1 MSVMQLHEGG
11 NNAMLISGSTDASI
25 KLWDVTKQGYAA
37 CIKTFYGHH
46 GAINQVVQLTD
57 QLICSTSRDGTM
69 KVWNLSQDGYDAQWK
84 TMQGYVGG
92 FLGVI
97 HMTSA
102 KGVKLLGA
110 TKPELSASEKAA
122 HEELIALGMEL
133 AVPGQRPGQESKDSG
148 LVASAGADGAVRV
161 WEYTSGN

>member
-1 MSVMQLHEGG
+1 MQLHEGG
-11 NNAMLISGSTDASI
+11 NNALLVSGSTDASI

-46 GAINQVVQLTD
+46 GAINQVIRLTD

-69 KVWNLSQDGYDAQWK
+69 KVWSLAQDGYDAQWK

-92 FLGVI
+92 FLGVV
-97 HMTSA
+97 HLTSA
-102 KGVKLLGA
+102 KGVKLMGPS
-110 TKPELSASEKAA
+110 KSELTAWEKAS
-122 HEELIALGMEL
+122 HEELA
-133 AVPGQRPGQESKDSG
+133 APGQGPGQGQTDSG

-161 WEYTSGN
+161 WEYISGTLQLL